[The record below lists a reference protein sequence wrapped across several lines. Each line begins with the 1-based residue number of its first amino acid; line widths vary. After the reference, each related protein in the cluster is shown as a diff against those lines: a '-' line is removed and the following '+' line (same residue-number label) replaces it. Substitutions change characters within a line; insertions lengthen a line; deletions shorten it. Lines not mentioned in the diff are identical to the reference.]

1 MEKVSKKSI
10 VLIVLLSIFVAFC
23 SVGLYFLSLPKEEK
37 QTIAVDGPTNSG
49 NWTDSGNYAT
59 SYAGG
64 TGTEDDPYL
73 ISTPE
78 QFAYFAYRINS
89 GSDIGAN
96 FLVTTDLDMSAYYW
110 TPIGTSSSRSFY
122 GTFDGG
128 GFEISGI
135 YVGTESSPVEYAG
148 LFGYVSNSSYR
159 KTNISNVIL
168 NSSVIFGST
177 AGGIVGGN
185 VLPSASG
192 NILELT
198 GQTFL

>member
-1 MEKVSKKSI
+1 MEKVCKKSI

-23 SVGLYFLSLPKEEK
+23 SVGLYFLTLPKEEK

-49 NWTDSGNYAT
+49 NWTDSGNYAQN
-59 SYAGG
+59 YGG
-64 TGTEDDPYL
+64 GSGSSTDPYL

-89 GSDIGAN
+89 GSDIGRN

-135 YVGTESSPVEYAG
+135 YVGTESSPVEFAG
-148 LFGYVSNSSYR
+148 LFGYLSNITY
-159 KTNISNVIL
+159 
-168 NSSVIFGST
+168 
-177 AGGIVGGN
+177 
-185 VLPSASG
+185 
-192 NILELT
+192 
-198 GQTFL
+198 

>member
-78 QFAYFAYRINS
+78 QFAYFAYQINT
-89 GSDIGAN
+89 GRDRGRN

-110 TPIGTSSSRSFY
+110 TPIGTSSTNSFY

-148 LFGYVSNSSYR
+148 LFGYLSNITY
-159 KTNISNVIL
+159 
-168 NSSVIFGST
+168 
-177 AGGIVGGN
+177 
-185 VLPSASG
+185 
-192 NILELT
+192 
-198 GQTFL
+198 

>member
-49 NWTDSGNYAT
+49 NWTDSGNYAQN
-59 SYAGG
+59 YGG
-64 TGTEDDPYL
+64 GSGSSTDPYL

-89 GSDIGAN
+89 GSDIGRN

-135 YVGTESSPVEYAG
+135 YVGTESSPVEFAG
-148 LFGYVSNSSYR
+148 LFGYLSNITY
-159 KTNISNVIL
+159 
-168 NSSVIFGST
+168 
-177 AGGIVGGN
+177 
-185 VLPSASG
+185 
-192 NILELT
+192 
-198 GQTFL
+198 